1 MVDNNQETTS
11 RWSKEQLEVLAKMG
25 IDAQSADNIVED
37 LPGTRKQRRLQK
49 GICICGH
56 GANRHK
62 RNAQGQ
68 VICQVN
74 IRYCHCHK
82 FRGVITASTLN
93 PFARVSD
100 GNANQHALIRGI
112 VALME
117 SGGTFNWIDGAYICA
132 SCGVTDAVYPVIID
146 GEGRPAEPN
155 KDILFDR
162 YDILLCQQCD
172 VALQTTGRL
181 PNHE

>member
-1 MVDNNQETTS
+1 
-11 RWSKEQLEVLAKMG
+11 
-25 IDAQSADNIVED
+25 
-37 LPGTRKQRRLQK
+37 
-49 GICICGH
+49 
-56 GANRHK
+56 
-62 RNAQGQ
+62 
-68 VICQVN
+68 
-74 IRYCHCHK
+74 
-82 FRGVITASTLN
+82 
-93 PFARVSD
+93 
-100 GNANQHALIRGI
+100 
-112 VALME
+112 ME

>member
-1 MVDNNQETTS
+1 MADQTTTTK
-11 RWSKEQLEVLAKMG
+11 WSEEQLKVLAQMG
-25 IDAQSADNIVED
+25 ITPDRADNIVED
-37 LPGTRKQRRLQK
+37 LSGTRKQRRLSK

-62 RNAQGQ
+62 RNSQGQ
-68 VICQVN
+68 IVCQIN

-82 FRGVITASTLN
+82 FRAILTASTLN
-93 PFARVSD
+93 VFARTSD
-100 GNANQHALIRGI
+100 GNGDRHALVRGI

-117 SGGTFNWIDGAYICA
+117 NGGTFTWKDGAYICA
-132 SCGVTDAVYPVIID
+132 SCGVTDSVYPVIID

-162 YDILLCQQCD
+162 FDILLCAECD
-172 VALQTTGRL
+172 RTLQTTGRL
-181 PNHE
+181 PNNE